1 MFFIRYKLAVLGSIV
16 LVVLSISGCSAMPA
30 SASDTTGPAIEN
42 ITTSSK
48 VLAKSDCI
56 PTSLTITSDVT
67 DSRGVESVAL
77 WYRVGTDQN
86 FTQTNMTHGNGNQYT
101 ATIKAMDI
109 PGGEYGTF
117 EFYII
122 AQNRTGAQTK
132 SSTDKSVEL
141 TRCVG

>member
-1 MFFIRYKLAVLGSIV
+1 MYFVKYRLPAMGLIAA
-16 LVVLSISGCSAMPA
+16 LVVLTNSCSGIPRT
-30 SASDTTGPAIEN
+30 DKTGPAIEN

-67 DSRGVESVAL
+67 DSGGVESVTL
-77 WYRVGTDQN
+77 WYRVGQGQD
-86 FTQTNMTHGNGNQYT
+86 FTSTTMTRMDRNQYT
-101 ATIKAMDI
+101 ATIKALDI
-109 PGGEYGTF
+109 PGGEYGVF
-117 EFYII
+117 EFYIV
-122 AQNRTGAQTK
+122 AQDKTGGRTQ